1 MTTRWTNWSG
11 SISASPRQFSTPA
24 SEAELIALV
33 ARANRDGLTIRV
45 AGTGHSF
52 VPLCASNGLLIS
64 LDGLQGVVMAGSG
77 PSPFGVAAGGL
88 PPSGPKGSLDP
99 AERSVLRAT
108 VWAGSKIHQLGE
120 PLLAVGMALEN
131 QGDIDRQAIAGAV
144 STGTHGT
151 GPSLGSMSTQVAGL
165 RIITASGEIVECSA
179 ECEPDIFQAAR
190 LSLGTFG
197 VLSQI
202 TLRLMPAYR
211 LHERTW
217 VAAFEECMSQLDAHI
232 AATRHFEFFWSPR
245 EDACAMKSLQPTISE
260 TIEVSPE
267 APDASGRLGRYV
279 QSERVDWSYRIFP
292 SERAVKFN
300 ECEFSLP
307 AAHGSDAVREIRAL
321 MLGKHHDVLWP
332 IEYRTLGADDIDL
345 GAAQGRATVAISVH
359 QAAELP
365 YQPFFADV
373 EAIFRNHHGRPHWGK
388 WHSHTAHELRALY
401 PRWDHF
407 LSVRARLDPHGRF
420 LNGYLRRLLLD

>member
-1 MTTRWTNWSG
+1 MTTAWTNWSG
-11 SISASPRQFSTPA
+11 SITASPQQLSTPA
-24 SEAELIALV
+24 GEAELIALV

-45 AGTGHSF
+45 AGAGHSF
-52 VPLCASNGLLIS
+52 VPLCASDGLLLS
-64 LDGLQGVVMAGSG
+64 LDGLQGVV
-77 PSPFGVAAGGL
+77 
-88 PPSGPKGSLDP
+88 KTD
-99 AERSVLRAT
+99 RSALRAT

-120 PLLAVGMALEN
+120 PLLAAGMALEN
-131 QGDIDRQAIAGAV
+131 QGDIDRQAIAGAI

-151 GPSLGSMSTQVAGL
+151 GPGIGSMSTQVAGL

-179 ECEPDIFQAAR
+179 EREPDIFQSAK

-202 TLRLMPAYR
+202 TLRLLPAYR

-217 VAAFEECMSQLDAHI
+217 VAAFDECMSRLDEHI

-245 EDACAMKSLQPTISE
+245 EDACAMKSLQPTTTE
-260 TIEVSPE
+260 TIEVPPA
-267 APDASGRLGRYV
+267 APDAPGRLGRYLK
-279 QSERVDWSYRIFP
+279 SERVDWSYRIFP
-292 SERAVKFN
+292 SERTVKFN

-307 AAHGSDAVREIRAL
+307 AAHGPDAVREIRAL
-321 MLGKHHDVLWP
+321 MLGKHRDVLWP

-345 GAAQGRATVAISVH
+345 GTAQGRATVAISVH

-365 YQPFFADV
+365 YQPFFAGV

-388 WHSHTAHELRALY
+388 WHSHTARELRALY

-407 LSVRARLDPHGRF
+407 LSVRARLDPQGRF
-420 LNGYLRRLLLD
+420 LNPYLRRLLLD

>member
-1 MTTRWTNWSG
+1 MR
-11 SISASPRQFSTPA
+11 
-24 SEAELIALV
+24 L
-33 ARANRDGLTIRV
+33 
-45 AGTGHSF
+45 
-52 VPLCASNGLLIS
+52 
-64 LDGLQGVVMAGSG
+64 
-77 PSPFGVAAGGL
+77 
-88 PPSGPKGSLDP
+88 GSLVP
-99 AERSVLRAT
+99 AEQSALRAT

-120 PLLAVGMALEN
+120 PLLAAGMALEN

-151 GPSLGSMSTQVAGL
+151 GPSMGSMSTQVAGL

-179 ECEPDIFQAAR
+179 EREPDIFQAAR

-202 TLRLMPAYR
+202 TLRLLPAYR

-217 VAAFEECMSQLDAHI
+217 VAAFDECISQLDAHI

-245 EDACAMKSLQPTISE
+245 DDACAMKSLQPAE
-260 TIEVSPE
+260 TLEAPPEAGPHDSPRALAAAPRSGERQTETLEASPE
-267 APDASGRLGRYV
+267 APDAPGRLGRYLK
-279 QSERVDWSYRIFP
+279 SERVDWSYRIFP
-292 SERAVKFN
+292 SERNVKFN

-307 AAHGSDAVREIRAL
+307 AADGPDAVREIRAL

-345 GAAQGRATVAISVH
+345 GTAQGRATVAISVH

-388 WHSHTAHELRALY
+388 WHSHTARELRALY

-420 LNGYLRRLLLD
+420 LNDYLRRLLLD

>member
-1 MTTRWTNWSG
+1 MTTTWTNWSG
-11 SISASPRQFSTPA
+11 SITANPRQLSTPT
-24 SEAELIALV
+24 SEAELIALI

-52 VPLCASNGLLIS
+52 VPLCASDGLLLS
-64 LDGLQGVVMAGSG
+64 LDGMQGVVSA
-77 PSPFGVAAGGL
+77 
-88 PPSGPKGSLDP
+88 D
-99 AERSVLRAT
+99 RSALRAT

-120 PLLAVGMALEN
+120 PLLAAGMALEN

-151 GPSLGSMSTQVAGL
+151 GPNIGSMSTQVAGL
-165 RIITASGEIVECSA
+165 RIISANGEIVECSA
-179 ECEPDIFQAAR
+179 ERESDIFQAAR
-190 LSLGTFG
+190 LSLGTLG

-202 TLRLMPAYR
+202 TLRLVPAYR

-217 VAAFEECMSQLDAHI
+217 VESFDECMSRLDAHI

-245 EDACAMKSLQPTISE
+245 EDACAMKSLQPTE
-260 TIEVSPE
+260 AERLEAPPE
-267 APDASGRLGRYV
+267 APDAPGRLGRYV
-279 QSERVDWSYRIFP
+279 KSERVDWSYRIFP
-292 SERAVKFN
+292 SERNVKFN

-307 AAHGSDAVREIRAL
+307 AADGPDAVREIRAL
-321 MLGKHHDVLWP
+321 MRGKHRDVAWP

-345 GAAQGRATVAISVH
+345 GTAQGRATVTISVH

-373 EAIFRNHHGRPHWGK
+373 EAIFRNYHGRPHWGK
-388 WHSHTAHELRALY
+388 WHSHTARELRALY
-401 PRWDHF
+401 PRWEHF
-407 LSVRARLDPHGRF
+407 LSVRARLDPQGSF
-420 LNGYLRRLLLD
+420 LNPYLRRLLLD

>member
-1 MTTRWTNWSG
+1 MTTTWTNWSG
-11 SISASPRQFSTPA
+11 SISASPQQLATPA

-33 ARANRDGLTIRV
+33 ARANRDGLTVRV

-52 VPLCASNGLLIS
+52 VPLCASDGLLLS
-64 LDGLQGVVMAGSG
+64 LDGLQGVVSADQS
-77 PSPFGVAAGGL
+77 A
-88 PPSGPKGSLDP
+88 
-99 AERSVLRAT
+99 LRAT

-120 PLLAVGMALEN
+120 PLLAAGMALEN

-151 GPSLGSMSTQVAGL
+151 GPSIGSMSTQVAGL

-179 ECEPDIFQAAR
+179 EREPDIFQSAK

-202 TLRLMPAYR
+202 TLRLLPAYR

-217 VAAFEECMSQLDAHI
+217 VAGFDECMSQLDAHI

-245 EDACAMKSLQPTISE
+245 DDACAMKSLQPTE
-260 TIEVSPE
+260 TLEPGRLGEDSRS
-267 APDASGRLGRYV
+267 APPPPTSVNAASRLGRYLK
-279 QSERVDWSYRIFP
+279 SERVDWSYRIFP
-292 SERAVKFN
+292 SERTVKFN

-307 AAHGSDAVREIRAL
+307 AADGPDAVREIRAL

-345 GAAQGRATVAISVH
+345 GTAQGRATVAISVH

-388 WHSHTAHELRALY
+388 WHSHTARELRALY

-420 LNGYLRRLLLD
+420 LNDYLRRLLLD